1 MPPSHDSYSDD
12 DASSSSSASDASFRE
27 GASVEAQRREG
38 GKWRAA
44 TVLHVSDSGATYDL
58 DFGELYGRKEGVA
71 KARVRRG
78 PATAAAPPPRR
89 KRKPAKPPPPRIVE
103 SAGPRRRRRL
113 PRDRDAEDALRKS
126 LGWLATRARP
136 ADLEDAIADRGVD
149 DVGAST
155 TGAGSTTP
163 PPGQDEHVR
172 IILDAVRRA
181 ARDDDGG
188 GDDERP
194 AGPLDAKE
202 ALDGWAA
209 APGHPAASMTIIVDD
224 DGVAH
229 DLKGID
235 VPQNGGVPP
244 LCEDDLVDVPIRE
257 PPCYEDDG
265 GPPPG
270 SPAGIEDLDDLDALN
285 GPTGRMARLFMEV
298 ATDFAREKS
307 RDPETMREIRDFADE
322 ALGAALRTRWR
333 RRATR
338 TRARPLQS
346 VAPGLKASVVDTLRD
361 SAFTGD
367 VRRAVVPALKET
379 VADADVR
386 EAVGAMASVLD
397 SLKDEAFMGE
407 VRAEVGKAVKATVR
421 ASLQDDE
428 LMKGVRGEVGRTVKQ
443 TMGEALA
450 DEDLAAQARQSMKTT
465 LEDADVRATLG
476 NAVACALVVDTLKD
490 DEFSADVKAAGPLIT
505 ALHEGVVP
513 EVKKVALGT
522 LRDEAFTSEVRNTA
536 SPLVKKTVIDTLADD
551 AFTSDVLE
559 RMAPMTVGPML
570 KSTFVDTIHD
580 KRFTDEVRIEM
591 GPMINNTLKDM
602 VPTIKEAVVGTLA
615 DGDFTSASAAW
626 WAPWSRR
633 RSGTRP

>member
-58 DFGELYGRKEGVA
+58 DFGELYGRKEA
-71 KARVRRG
+71 ARGLDAVDDFG
-78 PATAAAPPPRR
+78 
-89 KRKPAKPPPPRIVE
+89 
-103 SAGPRRRRRL
+103 
-113 PRDRDAEDALRKS
+113 DRDAEDALRKS

-149 DVGAST
+149 DVEGLHDWGWLHYAAA
-155 TGAGSTTP
+155 AGK
-163 PPGQDEHVR
+163 DEHVR

-188 GDDERP
+188 GDDERS

-202 ALDGWAA
+202 ALDGWTPLHLAVVGRHVAVVRLLLKAGARADAKDKHGDAPLACCAA
-209 APGHPAASMTIIVDD
+209 AGVRAKRVRALLRSKGDDDDPSSSDEDEAPRRRRAGGARRRRARGRRTTTTTRTVPGAAIHPAASMTIIVDD

-270 SPAGIEDLDDLDALN
+270 SPAGIEDLDDLDAVELSVDEPRPVRPRGAAPDRSKLN

-322 ALGAALRTRWR
+322 ALGAALRD
-333 RRATR
+333 AMEKASDEDA
-338 TRARPLQS
+338 ARDLFKA

-386 EAVGAMASVLD
+386 EAVGAMVKSTLSDVLGDAAFAEDMRATVGSMVKASVLD

-428 LMKGVRGEVGRTVKQ
+428 LMKDVRGEVGRTVKQ

-476 NAVACALVVDTLKD
+476 NAVACVEINHWFGA
-490 DEFSADVKAAGPLIT
+490 SGPN
-505 ALHEGVVP
+505 
-513 EVKKVALGT
+513 
-522 LRDEAFTSEVRNTA
+522 F
-536 SPLVKKTVIDTLADD
+536 
-551 AFTSDVLE
+551 
-559 RMAPMTVGPML
+559 
-570 KSTFVDTIHD
+570 
-580 KRFTDEVRIEM
+580 RI
-591 GPMINNTLKDM
+591 L
-602 VPTIKEAVVGTLA
+602 
-615 DGDFTSASAAW
+615 
-626 WAPWSRR
+626 
-633 RSGTRP
+633 